1 MENRRLRLVLIP
13 PPFHGHITPMLQLAT
28 ILHSKGFSITVAH
41 THFNSPD
48 PSNHPNFTFLPFH
61 DGLSDTHISSKNF
74 IDITSTLN
82 TNCVSPLKEIL
93 LQQRMKANVNHEKIA
108 CIIYDGLMYF
118 IDAVARELKLPSIV
132 FRTTSATNL
141 LTYHVCAPLQSKG
154 YFPLQGIICITPQPT
169 DNWIML
175 RILRCMTIMPN

>member
-28 ILHSKGFSITVAH
+28 ILYSKGFSITVAH

-93 LQQRMKANVNHEKIA
+93 LQQRTKAYVNHEKIYCMHYLWWINVLHRCCGQRTEA
-108 CIIYDGLMYF
+108 T
-118 IDAVARELKLPSIV
+118 KHSLP
-132 FRTTSATNL
+132 NNQC
-141 LTYHVCAPLQSKG
+141 H
-154 YFPLQGIICITPQPT
+154 
-169 DNWIML
+169 
-175 RILRCMTIMPN
+175 